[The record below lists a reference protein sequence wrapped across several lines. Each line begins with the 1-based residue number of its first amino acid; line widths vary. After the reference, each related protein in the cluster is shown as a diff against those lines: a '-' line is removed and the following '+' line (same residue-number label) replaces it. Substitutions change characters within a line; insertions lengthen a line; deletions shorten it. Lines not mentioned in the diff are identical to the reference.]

1 LVLNKF
7 LGEPTLNSTITS
19 DGNPPKATWKANPVI
34 SKWGFMSRKMDDGYV
49 KIKYSIFMKE
59 IMLLGHS
66 NVLGMGSNMDMM
78 ICMLSLGKAKGDGQ
92 PDYIN
97 VRLLWTKWSNKV
109 CGKKTRENGMMFD
122 KEEFPINKEEMLE
135 RWV

>member
-1 LVLNKF
+1 
-7 LGEPTLNSTITS
+7 
-19 DGNPPKATWKANPVI
+19 
-34 SKWGFMSRKMDDGYV
+34 MSRKMDDGYV

-97 VRLLWTKWSNKV
+97 VRLLWTK
-109 CGKKTRENGMMFD
+109 
-122 KEEFPINKEEMLE
+122 
-135 RWV
+135 